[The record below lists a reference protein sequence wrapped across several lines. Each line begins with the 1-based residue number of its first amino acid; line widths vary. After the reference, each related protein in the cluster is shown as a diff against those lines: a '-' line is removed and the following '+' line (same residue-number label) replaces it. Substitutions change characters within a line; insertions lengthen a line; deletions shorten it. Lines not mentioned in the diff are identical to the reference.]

1 MEFVDVIRKRR
12 SIRKYKPDPVS
23 DAQIQELL
31 EAARLAPSG
40 LNLQPWRFVIAKSDN
55 IRKKIAECTSSK
67 NAYNAPLLFVC
78 CMNLTAFSS
87 LDTRLEE
94 LQKTGAF
101 SDTVFQKYTPED
113 FLHNKN
119 VNEIWIRMNLAVNVA
134 ISIEHILLKATD
146 SGLGCCWLGS
156 FDQKKVKELT
166 GIEENYE
173 VLAILAI
180 GCPDQQPSQRPRLS
194 CDEIVL
200 SVL

>member
-12 SIRKYKPDPVS
+12 SIRKFKPDPVS

-40 LNLQPWRFVIAKSDN
+40 LNLQPWRFVVVKSEDV
-55 IRKKIAECTSSK
+55 RKKIEECITSK
-67 NAYNAPLLFVC
+67 NAYNAPLMFVC
-78 CMNLTAFSS
+78 CMDLTAFSS
-87 LDTRLEE
+87 LGTRLEE

-101 SDTVFQKYTPED
+101 SNTVYQNYTPDD
-113 FLHNKN
+113 FLDNKN
-119 VNEIWIRMNLAVNVA
+119 VNEIWIKMNLAVNVA
-134 ISIEHILLKATD
+134 ISIEHILLKTTD

-156 FDQKKVKELT
+156 FDQKRVKELT
-166 GIEENYE
+166 GIGENYE
-173 VLAILAI
+173 VLALLAI
-180 GCPDQQPSQRPRLS
+180 GYPDQQPPQRPRLS